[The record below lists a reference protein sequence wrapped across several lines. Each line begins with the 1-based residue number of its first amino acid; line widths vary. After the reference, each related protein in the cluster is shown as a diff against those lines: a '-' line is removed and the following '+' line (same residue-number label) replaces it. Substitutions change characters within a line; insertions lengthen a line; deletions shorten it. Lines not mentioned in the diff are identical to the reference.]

1 MVSKVFCVVA
11 RLLFTLG
18 AHSMEAGV
26 VTVLYVVTRKYS
38 RLKGL
43 YRFTSERS
51 VKQLLLQREAVRL
64 QTHPWCHFQKV
75 CQFLHTSRRSRRCV

>member
-11 RLLFTLG
+11 RLLFKLG
-18 AHSMEAGV
+18 AHSMEAG
-26 VTVLYVVTRKYS
+26 VVTRKYS

-51 VKQLLLQREAVRL
+51 VKQLLL
-64 QTHPWCHFQKV
+64 
-75 CQFLHTSRRSRRCV
+75 